1 MTELHLHQ
9 KQHIF
14 INQVIQQCLELV
26 DTNDHCAVLW
36 GSRLFGYATNS
47 SDYDIN
53 VIHAG
58 TKKLT
63 VAVTSDEHKYDLT
76 FVPRRHLFREY
87 ANSPEQLQLVPL
99 GKVISTSSG
108 DAHCALDMR
117 RAAPEWRED
126 LCRDVKID
134 FSAAIHPRVG
144 QTPSAALGVFLRQV
158 YAYMLREH
166 LLARESTPIETLTI
180 VQLAGA
186 VGGEH
191 LARDVSKVISF
202 RGRDV
207 LSIDRKNAIFEL
219 FDRLMTRDAEPA

>member
-1 MTELHLHQ
+1 MQGYSLNQ

-14 INQVIQQCLELV
+14 LNQVIQQCLELV
-26 DTNDHCAVLW
+26 DTSDHCAVLW
-36 GSRLFGYATNS
+36 GSRLFGYATDK

-63 VAVTSDEHKYDLT
+63 VAVTSEDQKYDLT

-87 ANSPEQLQLVPL
+87 ANGPDQLQLVPL

-108 DAHCALDMR
+108 EAHQALSMR
-117 RAAPEWRED
+117 RASPEWLDD
-126 LCRDVKID
+126 LRRDVKID
-134 FSAAIHPRVG
+134 FTAALHPRVG
-144 QTPSAALGVFLRQV
+144 QTPSAALGAFLRQV
-158 YAYMLREH
+158 YAYMLRE
-166 LLARESTPIETLTI
+166 LLLGLENVPTVTLNI
-180 VQLAGA
+180 DQLAVV
-186 VGGEH
+186 VGGDH
-191 LARDVSKVISF
+191 LARAVSKVISF

-219 FDRLMTRDAEPA
+219 YDRLMTRDTEPA